1 MSQPRPT
8 RESPRGEPAGPGSSP
23 SPGVPGNQAGGEE
36 AGLVSRARDGDPQAF
51 RALVELYQGRIY
63 NLCRRLLG
71 PHRDQAEDMTQE
83 IFLRAWKGLPSFTGT
98 TGFGPWLR
106 RIALNFWVQ
115 QHRRRTALK
124 RKGTTLSL
132 DAPLGDKDSDFFLQ
146 PASREMGPARATAS
160 RELGR
165 AILKALETLDGEM
178 REVLVLRDMEGYSY
192 EEIAQ
197 ALGIPIGTVRS
208 RIHRARLKIQPL
220 LRKFL

>member
-1 MSQPRPT
+1 M
-8 RESPRGEPAGPGSSP
+8 A
-23 SPGVPGNQAGGEE
+23 A
-36 AGLVSRARDGDPQAF
+36 LVARAREGDAQAF
-51 RALVELYQGRIY
+51 RELVEVYQDRIY
-63 NLCRRLLG
+63 NLSRRLLG
-71 PHRDQAEDMTQE
+71 RHRELAEDMTQE
-83 IFLRAWKGLPSFTGT
+83 IFLRAWKGLPSFSGT

-146 PASREMGPARATAS
+146 PPSGERDPVHNTAS

-192 EEIAQ
+192 EEISQ

-208 RIHRARLKIQPL
+208 RIHRARLKLQPL

>member
-1 MSQPRPT
+1 MSEARPE
-8 RESPRGEPAGPGSSP
+8 RKDPFLEPAGPGKAGSP
-23 SPGVPGNQAGGEE
+23 EGEE
-36 AGLVSRARDGDPQAF
+36 GAGPSREADLVDRARKGDPQAF
-51 RALVELYQGRIY
+51 RELVEIYQDRIFS
-63 NLCRRLLG
+63 LCRRLLG
-71 PHRDQAEDMTQE
+71 PYRDQAEDMTQE
-83 IFLRAWKGLPSFTGT
+83 IFLRAWKGLPSFTGNRA
-98 TGFGPWLR
+98 FGPWLK

-124 RKGTTLSL
+124 RKGKTLSL
-132 DAPLGDKDSDFFLQ
+132 DAPIGREDSEFYLDPPTPGRSPLQ
-146 PASREMGPARATAS
+146 NTAS

-165 AILKALETLDGEM
+165 AILEALETLDGEM

-197 ALGIPIGTVRS
+197 ALGVPIGTVRS